1 MAQQPPP
8 QGMSPMMPDQQ
19 PPPQAPQQSPDGSSG
34 SYYQQESDLT
44 GGLPINLDSLRD
56 GPPGSKPFY
65 PYSTLIRYAIKGSPN
80 GKLLLE
86 DIYYAIESRFPYF
99 RTAPSGWKNSV
110 RHNLSLN
117 PCFEKV
123 PRPLTDRG
131 KGSYWTVN
139 DNVDPRTGVHR
150 VRKKKT
156 KSSKQARSSEE
167 ADGDFHP
174 PPTSGF
180 ADPGAQ
186 YVSPMNPDEAG
197 PSRQQQQQPV
207 PYPPPYP
214 PPPPGMPYSFDPNF
228 HMIAGMRF
236 PPPMP
241 GPMPISPDENF
252 ELDEHGNV
260 NWRLAWLKEIGHLQ
274 QITAEQE
281 KAGVDPEWYRMM
293 LFRVRS
299 ALMPPP
305 PPPPMNPEA
314 VMHGMPPP
322 PHMQPPPQPNPAD
335 IQQQQPQQPQQA
347 PTQQ

>member
-8 QGMSPMMPDQQ
+8 QGMPQMMPDGQDMSGNYY
-19 PPPQAPQQSPDGSSG
+19 PQQ
-34 SYYQQESDLT
+34 ENDLT

-80 GKLLLE
+80 QKLLLE

-99 RTAPSGWKNSV
+99 RTAPNGWKNSV

-150 VRKKKT
+150 IRKKKA
-156 KSSKQARSSEE
+156 KGAKRGSEE
-167 ADGDFHP
+167 ADLDYSP
-174 PPTSGF
+174 DGF
-180 ADPGAQ
+180 QDPGAQ
-186 YVSPMNPDEAG
+186 FVPPMPTEEAG
-197 PSRQQQQQPV
+197 PSRQV
-207 PYPPPYP
+207 PFPPPYP
-214 PPPPGMPYSFDPNF
+214 FDPNF
-228 HMIAGMRF
+228 QMIGGMRF
-236 PPPMP
+236 PPPV
-241 GPMPISPDENF
+241 PMPMNLEEGLEVDEN
-252 ELDEHGNV
+252 GNV
-260 NWRLAWLKEIGHLQ
+260 DWRRAWLREIGHLQ
-274 QITAEQE
+274 QVTAEQE
-281 KAGVDPEWYRMM
+281 KAGADPEWYRMM

-305 PPPPMNPEA
+305 MNPEA
-314 VMHGMPPP
+314 LMHGLPMA
-322 PHMQPPPQPNPAD
+322 PPQPNPGEV
-335 IQQQQPQQPQQA
+335 PQVQQQA
-347 PTQQ
+347 PPQQ